1 MYAYYSSTSSLQP
14 IIGGGVTSG
23 TKMSPRVLKQALPNK
38 CFTQQEF
45 NILLRPVFGWEGL
58 QKHHD
63 FLFSFST
70 GLRIIGQYTYL
81 EIHLHQLVRP
91 FDKKGCTHIEVKS

>member
-1 MYAYYSSTSSLQP
+1 M
-14 IIGGGVTSG
+14 G
-23 TKMSPRVLKQALPNK
+23 PRVLKQALPNES
-38 CFTQQEF
+38 FAQQEF
-45 NILLRPVFGWEGL
+45 NILFGPVFGWEGL

-70 GLRIIGQYTYL
+70 TFLIMPFLSQRAYL

-91 FDKKGCTHIEVKS
+91 FD